1 MVTTYQPK
9 NSYFTPE
16 RVQKSIKDLI
26 TTCYKDREQM
36 LTHYTYLMDA
46 YEKDTE
52 NTALL
57 QEATKTLNVIIK
69 STEKIVKLLDMVSK
83 HLDKSDES
91 DDFDKLNIDT
101 KSLQSFLDQ
110 YSN

>member
-36 LTHYTYLMDA
+36 LLHYDYSMDA
-46 YEKDTE
+46 FKRDTE
-52 NTALL
+52 NTVLL

-69 STEKIVKLLDMVSK
+69 STGEDCKAFRYGI
-83 HLDKSDES
+83 
-91 DDFDKLNIDT
+91 
-101 KSLQSFLDQ
+101 
-110 YSN
+110 

>member
-36 LTHYTYLMDA
+36 LLHYDYSMDA
-46 YEKDTE
+46 FKKDTE
-52 NTALL
+52 NREDCKAFRHG
-57 QEATKTLNVIIK
+57 IK
-69 STEKIVKLLDMVSK
+69 KL
-83 HLDKSDES
+83 
-91 DDFDKLNIDT
+91 
-101 KSLQSFLDQ
+101 
-110 YSN
+110 

>member
-36 LTHYTYLMDA
+36 LLHYNYSMDA
-46 YEKDTE
+46 FKRDTE
-52 NTALL
+52 NTVLL

-83 HLDKSDES
+83 SIDKSDES
-91 DDFDKLNIDT
+91 DDFDKLNINT

-110 YSN
+110 HSN